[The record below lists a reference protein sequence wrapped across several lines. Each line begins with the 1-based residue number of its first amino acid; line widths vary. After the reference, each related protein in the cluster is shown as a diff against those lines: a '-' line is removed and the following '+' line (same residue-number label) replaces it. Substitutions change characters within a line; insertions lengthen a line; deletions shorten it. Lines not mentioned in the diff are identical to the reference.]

1 MAVNDSVK
9 NLGET
14 IKILKNMGADWNPVH
29 PKLLI
34 PALETLHADAEAMTE
49 AITAAVVFDNLKTK
63 ERLTAFASLNALV
76 RRVYAASECCEMDK
90 TTVEKVETYK
100 DLIDG
105 TNIAKATALR
115 KKKTK
120 KAMALLPEGE
130 TLPDAAKT
138 RSIAQ
143 LKYEE
148 RLANFKTLIVLLETA
163 GNYATN
169 EADLSIAAL
178 KTMAASLALANQAT
192 DDAYN
197 TLASKREERNQ
208 LFFGETDSIDF
219 VMEKAKKQLFSKEG
233 KAGANMKKMAA
244 IASN

>member
-34 PALETLHADAEAMTE
+34 PALETLHTDAEAMTE
-49 AITAAVVFDNLKTK
+49 AITAAIVFDTLKTK
-63 ERLTAFASLNALV
+63 ERLTAFAPLNALV
-76 RRVYAASECCEMDK
+76 RRVLAASECCEMDK
-90 TTVEKVETYK
+90 TTIEKVKTYK

-115 KKKTK
+115 KKKTE
-120 KAMALLPEGE
+120 KAIALLPEGE

-163 GNYATN
+163 GNYTTN

-178 KTMAASLALANQAT
+178 KSFATSLSLANQTT

-197 TLASKREERNQ
+197 MLASKREVRNQ
-208 LFFGETDSIDF
+208 LFFGEADSIAF
-219 VMEKAKKQLFSKEG
+219 ALEKTKKQLFSKEG
-233 KAGANMKKMAA
+233 KAGANMKKMTA

>member
-29 PKLLI
+29 PKLLM
-34 PALETLHADAEAMTE
+34 PALENLHADAQAMTD
-49 AITAAVVFDNLKTK
+49 AITAAVVLDNLKTK
-63 ERLTAFASLNALV
+63 ERLTAFAALNGLV
-76 RRVYAASECCEMDK
+76 RRVFAASECCEMDK

-120 KAMALLPEGE
+120 KAIALLPAGE
-130 TLPDAAKT
+130 LLPDAAKT

-163 GNYATN
+163 GNYTTN

-178 KTMAASLALANQAT
+178 KLFATSLALANQAT

-197 TLASKREERNQ
+197 MLASKREERNQ
-208 LFFGETDSIDF
+208 LFFGEADSIAFALD
-219 VMEKAKKQLFSKEG
+219 KAKKQLISKEG
-233 KAGANMKKMAA
+233 KAGANLKKVTAL
-244 IASN
+244 

>member
-49 AITAAVVFDNLKTK
+49 AIRAAVVFDNLKTK
-63 ERLTAFASLNALV
+63 ERLTAFAPLSALV

-163 GNYATN
+163 GNYTTN

-178 KTMAASLALANQAT
+178 KMFAASLTLANQAT

-197 TLASKREERNQ
+197 MLASKREERNQ
-208 LFFGETDSIDF
+208 LFFGETDSITF
-219 VMEKAKKQLFSKEG
+219 VMEKAKKQLFSREG
-233 KAGANMKKMAA
+233 KAGVNMKKFTALS
-244 IASN
+244 SN